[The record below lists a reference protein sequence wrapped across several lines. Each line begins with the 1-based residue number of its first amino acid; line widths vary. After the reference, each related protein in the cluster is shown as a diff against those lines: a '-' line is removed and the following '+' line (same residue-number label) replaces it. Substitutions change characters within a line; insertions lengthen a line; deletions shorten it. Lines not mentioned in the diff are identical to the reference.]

1 MHFPKL
7 SEKSFVF
14 IYERKIPKEGV
25 IMANKH
31 SCEKYDR
38 MIDDYIDGI
47 LSDADREK
55 LEAHLSTCEECRRSL
70 RFAAALREMI
80 RGSAE
85 NQPADMHQNIMESV
99 KKDQKTASRKKL
111 IRLGAIAAA
120 FAVICL
126 SSAVAFAMLPGNQ
139 KTNDLPEDDAI
150 AEGTFIEDSPS
161 INESS
166 EKNEIVGCGPDEP
179 EAPPATDFIPEEP
192 AEDTFAAAEEV
203 ESNENAEMPDIAVP
217 ECTAPNA
224 ATEALTEAEM
234 LTPETD
240 TLPEVSHTSALEH
253 ATDAVNQDEG
263 LHPTPESSSNRP
275 GGEEIT
281 LALLIVSGLLAVA
294 SFIAFLI
301 SLSSVR
307 KGTSNKD
314 Q

>member
-1 MHFPKL
+1 
-7 SEKSFVF
+7 
-14 IYERKIPKEGV
+14 
-25 IMANKH
+25 
-31 SCEKYDR
+31 
-38 MIDDYIDGI
+38 
-47 LSDADREK
+47 
-55 LEAHLSTCEECRRSL
+55 
-70 RFAAALREMI
+70 
-80 RGSAE
+80 
-85 NQPADMHQNIMESV
+85 MHQKIMESV
-99 KKDQKTASRKKL
+99 KKEQKTASRKKL

-139 KTNDLPEDDAI
+139 KTGDLPEDDAI

-179 EAPPATDFIPEEP
+179 EAPPATDCIPEEP
-192 AEDTFAAAEEV
+192 AEDTFAEAEEV
-203 ESNENAEMPDIAVP
+203 EINENAEMPDIAVP
-217 ECTAPNA
+217 EYTAPIV

-234 LTPETD
+234 PTPETD
-240 TLPEVSHTSALEH
+240 ALPEVSHMASLEH
-253 ATDAVNQDEG
+253 ATDAVNSDEE
-263 LHPTPESSSNRP
+263 LYPVPESSSNRP

-307 KGTSNKD
+307 RGTSNKD

>member
-1 MHFPKL
+1 
-7 SEKSFVF
+7 
-14 IYERKIPKEGV
+14 
-25 IMANKH
+25 MANKH

-38 MIDDYIDGI
+38 MIDDYIDG
-47 LSDADREK
+47 LLNDKDREK

-80 RGSAE
+80 RISAE
-85 NQPADMHQNIMESV
+85 NQPDDMHQKIMESV
-99 KKDQKTASRKKL
+99 KKEQKINSRKKL

-139 KTNDLPEDDAI
+139 RTNDLPEDDPI
-150 AEGTFIEDSPS
+150 AEGTFIEDAPS
-161 INESS
+161 INESF
-166 EKNEIVGCGPDEP
+166 EKNEIENCGPTEP
-179 EAPPATDFIPEEP
+179 EAPPATDCVPEAP
-192 AEDTFAAAEEV
+192 AEDTFAEAEEV
-203 ESNENAEMPDIAVP
+203 ESNENVELPEVAVP

-234 LTPETD
+234 PTPETD
-240 TLPEVSHTSALEH
+240 ALPEASHTSALEH
-253 ATDAVNQDEG
+253 ATDAVNRDEE
-263 LHPTPESSSNRP
+263 LHPVPESSSNRP

-281 LALLIVSGLLAVA
+281 LALLIVSGLLAIA

>member
-1 MHFPKL
+1 
-7 SEKSFVF
+7 
-14 IYERKIPKEGV
+14 
-25 IMANKH
+25 
-31 SCEKYDR
+31 
-38 MIDDYIDGI
+38 MIDDYIDG
-47 LSDADREK
+47 LLNDKDREK

-70 RFAAALREMI
+70 RFAIALREMI

-85 NQPADMHQNIMESV
+85 KHPADMHQKIMESV
-99 KKDQKTASRKKL
+99 KKEQKINSRKKL

-139 KTNDLPEDDAI
+139 RTNDLPEDDPI
-150 AEGTFIEDSPS
+150 AEGTFIEDAPS

-179 EAPPATDFIPEEP
+179 EAPPATDCIPEEP

-203 ESNENAEMPDIAVP
+203 ESNENVEMPEVAVP

-234 LTPETD
+234 PTPETD
-240 TLPEVSHTSALEH
+240 ALPGVSHTSALEH
-253 ATDAVNQDEG
+253 ATDAVNRDEE
-263 LHPTPESSSNRP
+263 LHPVPESSSNRP

-281 LALLIVSGLLAVA
+281 LALLIVSGLLAIA

>member
-1 MHFPKL
+1 
-7 SEKSFVF
+7 
-14 IYERKIPKEGV
+14 
-25 IMANKH
+25 
-31 SCEKYDR
+31 
-38 MIDDYIDGI
+38 MIDDYIDG
-47 LSDADREK
+47 LLCEADREK

-80 RGSAE
+80 RISAE
-85 NQPADMHQNIMESV
+85 KQPEDMHQKIMESV

-139 KTNDLPEDDAI
+139 KTNDLPEDDPI
-150 AEGTFIEDSPS
+150 AEGTFIENSPS

-179 EAPPATDFIPEEP
+179 EAPPATDFIPDEP
-192 AEDTFAAAEEV
+192 FEDTFAEAEEV
-203 ESNENAEMPDIAVP
+203 ESNENAEIPEVAVP
-217 ECTAPNA
+217 ECTAPIA

-234 LTPETD
+234 PTPETD
-240 TLPEVSHTSALEH
+240 SLPEASHTSALEH
-253 ATDAVNQDEG
+253 ATDAVNRDEE
-263 LHPTPESSSNRP
+263 LHPTPESSTNRP

-281 LALLIVSGLLAVA
+281 LALLIVSGLLAIA

-307 KGTSNKD
+307 RGTSNKD

>member
-1 MHFPKL
+1 
-7 SEKSFVF
+7 
-14 IYERKIPKEGV
+14 
-25 IMANKH
+25 MANKH

-80 RGSAE
+80 RISAE
-85 NQPADMHQNIMESV
+85 KQPEDMHQRIMESV
-99 KKDQKTASRKKL
+99 KKEQKTASRKKL

-120 FAVICL
+120 FALICL

-139 KTNDLPEDDAI
+139 KTGDLPEDDAI
-150 AEGTFIEDSPS
+150 AEGTFIEDLPS

-179 EAPPATDFIPEEP
+179 EAPPATDCIPEEP
-192 AEDTFAAAEEV
+192 FEDTFAEAEEV

-217 ECTAPNA
+217 ECTSPNA
-224 ATEALTEAEM
+224 ATEALTEAE
-234 LTPETD
+234 LPTPETD
-240 TLPEVSHTSALEH
+240 ALPEVSHMSSLEH
-253 ATDAVNQDEG
+253 ATDAVNSDEE
-263 LHPTPESSSNRP
+263 LYPVPESSSNRP

-307 KGTSNKD
+307 RGTSNKD